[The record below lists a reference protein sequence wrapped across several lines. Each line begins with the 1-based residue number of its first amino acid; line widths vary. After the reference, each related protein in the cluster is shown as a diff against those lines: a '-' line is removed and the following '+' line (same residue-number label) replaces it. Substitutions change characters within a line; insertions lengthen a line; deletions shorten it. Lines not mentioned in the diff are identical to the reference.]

1 MMLKVLYRAGTRTAT
16 PILLAIVML
25 ALCQAPAAALDLL
38 ATHEVSVQFATQDGK
53 PMADAEVRVYAPG
66 EAAHPAR
73 TGRTDKAGKFE
84 FGVDRDGLWTAEA
97 RTPTEI
103 ARATVWVGAPGE
115 EKGGLSPLV
124 AMGVLDVL
132 LMIAAWY
139 RFLRARARR
148 RGG

>member
-1 MMLKVLYRAGTRTAT
+1 MPNVLYSAGKGAAR
-16 PILLAIVML
+16 PVLLALVML
-25 ALCQAPAAALDLL
+25 ALWQAPAAALDLF

-73 TGRTDKAGKFE
+73 TGRTDKGGKFE

-103 ARATVWVGAPGE
+103 ARATVRVGAPGE

-124 AMGVLDVL
+124 VMGVLAVL
-132 LMIAAWY
+132 LLIAVWY
-139 RFLRARARR
+139 RFLRIRGRR